1 MAVYLAALAAFSA
14 AWCCAAGLPVLPGQ
28 WFERLLPALLCAA
41 WGGCS
46 VARGQL
52 KKRTLLAV
60 VLLALLVGWR
70 ALPPV
75 EPPPDGHVTGL
86 LKGRSRSIGAQ
97 AFEADVV
104 SVKDSASGGSRL
116 LLDAVETAASGRL
129 AGRVVLYLRHGGEDS
144 LAGRRIALSSTL
156 RRISDFG
163 NPGESSWR
171 DWNGRRG
178 VFVSAWSWSSEGLA
192 DLGPAYGFDAALARA
207 RAELAADIRRG
218 RGPGAGL
225 VAALVTGHRDGI
237 SPDDLAAIRDSGLG
251 HLLAISGLHIGL
263 VAGVVYA
270 LLHGLLLALPRL
282 PVLYDVRRPALL
294 AALAAAGAYGLMA
307 GGRVPV
313 LRAVIMLALPSLLLW
328 AGRRTAAGYGLA
340 LACVSLLLWRGG
352 MAAEAGFQLSFS
364 AVCGLM
370 LLGSARRL
378 PEGQPRTWAR
388 RAVDYLAVCLVAWYC
403 TAPLAAQHFGRL
415 SLVAPLV
422 NLPALPLVAVT
433 VTSALALV
441 LCWFFLPLLFSP
453 LLGLAVFFAELL
465 LGLARLGAGI
475 PGAGLNVVA
484 PGWPLLMLLLAGPPL
499 LLFSKRRRLT
509 AGILL
514 VATTA
519 CLSLAWQQRWTQDS
533 LEIVFA
539 SVGQGDSTLVR
550 LPGGRVLLVDGGP
563 PGRGNLVLSPLL
575 RRMQIGRVDT
585 MLATHVQS
593 DHWGGFDDLVDRVEA
608 GRFVWPGGRC
618 ESSSFGRFL
627 ERLDRAGVPVVA
639 MHGKGRFSVEGREG
653 AGREGAGR
661 LRLRILNPPDGSGE
675 CASNDRSL
683 VLLLA
688 WGGRRVLLTG
698 DIESKAESR
707 VLQGLQR
714 GRRLDVVKVPHHGS
728 SSSSTAG
735 LVSRACP
742 ALAVASAGRDNHWG
756 FPRPEVVERWQR
768 GGCSFLSTS
777 QQGAV
782 RVLLERVPGRRR
794 AAMTV
799 YNGNG
804 RVDYSGG
811 RPDKG
816 PRRAGHDGPRG
827 RR

>member
-1 MAVYLAALAAFSA
+1 
-14 AWCCAAGLPVLPGQ
+14 
-28 WFERLLPALLCAA
+28 
-41 WGGCS
+41 
-46 VARGQL
+46 
-52 KKRTLLAV
+52 
-60 VLLALLVGWR
+60 
-70 ALPPV
+70 
-75 EPPPDGHVTGL
+75 
-86 LKGRSRSIGAQ
+86 
-97 AFEADVV
+97 
-104 SVKDSASGGSRL
+104 
-116 LLDAVETAASGRL
+116 
-129 AGRVVLYLRHGGEDS
+129 
-144 LAGRRIALSSTL
+144 
-156 RRISDFG
+156 
-163 NPGESSWR
+163 
-171 DWNGRRG
+171 
-178 VFVSAWSWSSEGLA
+178 
-192 DLGPAYGFDAALARA
+192 
-207 RAELAADIRRG
+207 
-218 RGPGAGL
+218 
-225 VAALVTGHRDGI
+225 
-237 SPDDLAAIRDSGLG
+237 
-251 HLLAISGLHIGL
+251 
-263 VAGVVYA
+263 
-270 LLHGLLLALPRL
+270 
-282 PVLYDVRRPALL
+282 
-294 AALAAAGAYGLMA
+294 
-307 GGRVPV
+307 
-313 LRAVIMLALPSLLLW
+313 
-328 AGRRTAAGYGLA
+328 
-340 LACVSLLLWRGG
+340 
-352 MAAEAGFQLSFS
+352 
-364 AVCGLM
+364 
-370 LLGSARRL
+370 
-378 PEGQPRTWAR
+378 
-388 RAVDYLAVCLVAWYC
+388 
-403 TAPLAAQHFGRL
+403 
-415 SLVAPLV
+415 
-422 NLPALPLVAVT
+422 
-433 VTSALALV
+433 
-441 LCWFFLPLLFSP
+441 
-453 LLGLAVFFAELL
+453 
-465 LGLARLGAGI
+465 
-475 PGAGLNVVA
+475 
-484 PGWPLLMLLLAGPPL
+484 
-499 LLFSKRRRLT
+499 
-509 AGILL
+509 
-514 VATTA
+514 
-519 CLSLAWQQRWTQDS
+519 
-533 LEIVFA
+533 
-539 SVGQGDSTLVR
+539 
-550 LPGGRVLLVDGGP
+550 
-563 PGRGNLVLSPLL
+563 
-575 RRMQIGRVDT
+575 
-585 MLATHVQS
+585 
-593 DHWGGFDDLVDRVEA
+593 GFDDLVERVEA

>member
-352 MAAEAGFQLSFS
+352 MAAEAGFQLSFA

-441 LCWFFLPLLFSP
+441 LCWLFLPLLFSP

-593 DHWGGFDDLVDRVEA
+593 DHWGGFDDLVERVEA
-608 GRFVWPGGRC
+608 GRFVC
-618 ESSSFGRFL
+618 L

>member
-352 MAAEAGFQLSFS
+352 MAAEAGFQLSFA

-593 DHWGGFDDLVDRVEA
+593 DHWGGFDDLVERVEA

-618 ESSSFGRFL
+618 ESSSFGHFL

>member
-593 DHWGGFDDLVDRVEA
+593 DHWGGFDDLVERVEA
-608 GRFVWPGGRC
+608 GRFV
-618 ESSSFGRFL
+618 
-627 ERLDRAGVPVVA
+627 
-639 MHGKGRFSVEGREG
+639 
-653 AGREGAGR
+653 
-661 LRLRILNPPDGSGE
+661 
-675 CASNDRSL
+675 
-683 VLLLA
+683 
-688 WGGRRVLLTG
+688 
-698 DIESKAESR
+698 
-707 VLQGLQR
+707 
-714 GRRLDVVKVPHHGS
+714 
-728 SSSSTAG
+728 
-735 LVSRACP
+735 
-742 ALAVASAGRDNHWG
+742 
-756 FPRPEVVERWQR
+756 
-768 GGCSFLSTS
+768 
-777 QQGAV
+777 
-782 RVLLERVPGRRR
+782 
-794 AAMTV
+794 
-799 YNGNG
+799 
-804 RVDYSGG
+804 
-811 RPDKG
+811 
-816 PRRAGHDGPRG
+816 
-827 RR
+827 

>member
-352 MAAEAGFQLSFS
+352 MAAEAGFQLSFA

-441 LCWFFLPLLFSP
+441 LCWLFLPLLFSP

>member
-1 MAVYLAALAAFSA
+1 MAAFSA

-441 LCWFFLPLLFSP
+441 LCWLFLPLLFSP

-593 DHWGGFDDLVDRVEA
+593 DHWGGFDDLVERVEA

>member
-28 WFERLLPALLCAA
+28 WFERLLPALICAA
-41 WGGCS
+41 WAGCS
-46 VARGQL
+46 VARGL
-52 KKRTLLAV
+52 VGKRTLLAV

-86 LKGRSRSIGAQ
+86 LKGSSRSTGAL

-104 SVKDSASGGSRL
+104 SVIGNASGGSRL
-116 LLDAVETAASGRL
+116 LLDGVETADSGRL
-129 AGRVVLYLRHGGEDS
+129 DGRMVLYLRHGGEGS
-144 LAGRRIALSSTL
+144 LAGKRIALSSTL

-178 VFVSAWSWSSEGLA
+178 VCVRAWGGSAQGLA
-192 DLGPAYGFDAALARA
+192 DLGPSRGFDAALARA
-207 RAELAADIRRG
+207 RAELAADIRHG

-225 VAALVTGHRDGI
+225 VAALITGHRDGI

-263 VAGVVYA
+263 VAATVYA

-282 PVLYDVRRPALL
+282 PVLYDVRRPALF
-294 AALAAAGAYGLMA
+294 AALATAVAYGLMA

-328 AGRRTAAGYGLA
+328 AGRRTAAGHGLA

-352 MAAEAGFQLSFS
+352 MADEAGFQLSFA

-370 LLGSARRL
+370 LLGWARRL
-378 PEGQPRTWAR
+378 PEGHTRGWTRRT
-388 RAVDYLAVCLVAWYC
+388 VDYLAVCLVAWYC

-433 VTSALALV
+433 VTLALASAF
-441 LCWFFLPLLFSP
+441 CWFFLPLLFSP
-453 LLGLAVFFAELL
+453 LLGLAEFFAELL
-465 LGLARLGAGI
+465 FGLARLGAGI

-509 AGILL
+509 AGLLL
-514 VATTA
+514 VAVTA

-539 SVGQGDSTLVR
+539 SVGQGDSTLLR

-593 DHWGGFDDLVDRVEA
+593 DHWGGFEDLLERVEA

-627 ERLDRAGVPVVA
+627 ERLDRAGVPVVTR
-639 MHGKGRFSVEGREG
+639 HGKARLSL
-653 AGREGAGR
+653 AGGGGAGR

-688 WGGRRVLLTG
+688 WRGRRVLLTG
-698 DIESKAESR
+698 DIESRAESL
-707 VLQGLQR
+707 VLQGLER
-714 GRRLDVVKVPHHGS
+714 GRRLDVIKVPHHGS

-735 LVSRACP
+735 LVNRACP
-742 ALAVASAGRDNHWG
+742 ALAVASAGHDNRWG
-756 FPRPEVVERWQR
+756 FPRPEVVARWQR
-768 GGCSFLSTS
+768 AGCNFLSTS

-782 RVLLERVPGRRR
+782 RVLLERRPGRRR

-799 YNGNG
+799 YNDNG

>member
-14 AWCCAAGLPVLPGQ
+14 AWCCAAGLPALPGQ

-41 WGGCS
+41 WAGSS
-46 VARGQL
+46 VARGL
-52 KKRTLLAV
+52 LNKRTLLAV

-75 EPPPDGHVTGL
+75 EPPPDGHVIGL
-86 LKGRSRSIGAQ
+86 LKGRSRSSGAL

-104 SVKDSASGGSRL
+104 SVIGRASGGSRL
-116 LLDAVETAASGRL
+116 LLDAVETADSGRL
-129 AGRVVLYLRHGGEDS
+129 DGRVVLYLRHGGEGS

-178 VFVSAWSWSSEGLA
+178 VFVSAWSWSAEGLV
-192 DLGPAYGFDAALARA
+192 DLGPTPGFDAALARA
-207 RAELAADIRRG
+207 RAELATDIRCG

-225 VAALVTGHRDGI
+225 VAALLTGHRDGI
-237 SPDDLAAIRDSGLG
+237 SPDDLGAIRDSGLG

-263 VAGVVYA
+263 VAGAVYA
-270 LLHGLLLALPRL
+270 LLHGLLLILPRL

-294 AALAAAGAYGLMA
+294 AALATAVAYGLMA

-328 AGRRTAAGYGLA
+328 AGRRTAAGHGLA

-352 MAAEAGFQLSFS
+352 MAAEAGFQLSFA

-378 PEGQPRTWAR
+378 PEGHARGWTR
-388 RAVDYLAVCLVAWYC
+388 RAVDYLSVCLVAWYC

-415 SLVAPLV
+415 SLAAPLV

-433 VTSALALV
+433 VTLALASAF
-441 LCWFFLPLLFSP
+441 CWFFLPLLFSP
-453 LLGLAVFFAELL
+453 LLGLAAFFAELL

-509 AGILL
+509 AALLL

-539 SVGQGDSTLVR
+539 SVGQGDSTLLR

-593 DHWGGFDDLVDRVEA
+593 DHWGGFDDLLERVEV

-627 ERLDRAGVPVVA
+627 ERLARAGVPVVA
-639 MHGKGRFSVEGREG
+639 RHGKARLSV
-653 AGREGAGR
+653 AGRGGAGR
-661 LRLRILNPPDGSGE
+661 LRLRILNPPDGSGD

-688 WGGRRVLLTG
+688 WRGRRVLLTG
-698 DIESKAESR
+698 DIESRAESR

-714 GRRLDVVKVPHHGS
+714 GRRLDVIKVPHHGS

-735 LVSRACP
+735 LINRVCP
-742 ALAVASAGRDNHWG
+742 ALAVASAGRDNRWG
-756 FPRPEVVERWQR
+756 FPRPEVVARWQR
-768 GGCSFLSTS
+768 AGCSFLSTS

-782 RVLLERVPGRRR
+782 RVLLERRPGRRR

>member
-1 MAVYLAALAAFSA
+1 VAVYLAALAAFSA

-441 LCWFFLPLLFSP
+441 LCWLFLPLLFSP

-509 AGILL
+509 AGILV

-563 PGRGNLVLSPLL
+563 PGRGNLVLRPLL

-593 DHWGGFDDLVDRVEA
+593 DHWGGFDDLVERVEA

>member
-441 LCWFFLPLLFSP
+441 LCWLFLPLLFSP

-593 DHWGGFDDLVDRVEA
+593 DHWGGFDDLVERVEA